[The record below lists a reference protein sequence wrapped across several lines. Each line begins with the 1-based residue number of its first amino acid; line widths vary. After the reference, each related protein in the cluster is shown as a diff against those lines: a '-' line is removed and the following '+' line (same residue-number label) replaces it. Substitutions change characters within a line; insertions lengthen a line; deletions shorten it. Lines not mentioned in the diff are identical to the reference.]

1 MIKENSCIKIEYSGY
16 TKENKILFD
25 TTNAETAKKAGIYNE
40 KIEYG
45 PTTIIVGKGLVVRG
59 LDESFIGKK
68 EGDSY
73 KIEVPAN
80 KAFGIKNNKLLKL
93 IPSSYFRKNN
103 IEPYTG
109 LPVYIDNV
117 PGVVRAAS
125 PGRVIV
131 DFNHPLSSKELV
143 YEVKIVKELTDD
155 EEIAKTMVK
164 QFFGEKATSSI
175 KNGKIEVKTDK
186 EVPKALQ
193 EAFNKTLKEILKKEH
208 SISFVS

>member
-25 TTNAETAKKAGIYNE
+25 TTNMESAKKAGIYNE
-40 KIEYG
+40 KVEYG
-45 PTTIIVGKGLVVRG
+45 PAIIIVGKGLVVKG

-73 KIEVPAN
+73 KIDVPAE

-103 IEPYTG
+103 IEPYMG

-117 PGVVRAAS
+117 PGIVRTTS

-131 DFNHPLSSKELV
+131 DFNHPLSSKDLI
-143 YEVKIVKELTDD
+143 YEVKIVKELVDD
-155 EEIAKTMVK
+155 EDIVKTMAA
-164 QFFGEKATSSI
+164 QFFTEKAGITVKS
-175 KNGKIEVKTDK
+175 GKIEVKTEK
-186 EVPKALQ
+186 EVPKAMQ
-193 EAFNKTLKEILKKEH
+193 DAFNKTLKEILKKEH
-208 SISFVS
+208 TISFVS